1 MRRIILGLLLAI
13 LLISSLSPICL
24 AAASYR
30 LTIKDGHLAVQDC
43 QSGAWTMVTDT
54 PASALPAADRIL
66 LREGI
71 FCSATELPILLEDYT
86 S

>member
-13 LLISSLSPICL
+13 LLTSALSPICL

-30 LTIKDGHLAVQDC
+30 LTIKDGHLAVWDC
-43 QSGAWTMVTDT
+43 QSGAWAVVTDT
-54 PASALPAADRIL
+54 PVSALPAADRIL
-66 LREGI
+66 LQDGI
-71 FCSATELPILLEDYT
+71 FCSAAELPILLEDYT